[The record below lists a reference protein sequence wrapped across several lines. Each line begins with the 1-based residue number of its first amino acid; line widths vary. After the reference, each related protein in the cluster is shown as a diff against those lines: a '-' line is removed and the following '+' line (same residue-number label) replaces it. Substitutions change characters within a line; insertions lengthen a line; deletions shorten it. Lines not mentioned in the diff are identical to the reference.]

1 MVTISEIDLNCSVQ
15 EAVQKIADFYQV
27 DFVTLHLFR
36 SGEDAQNKPYVRTNY
51 PDAWVSRY
59 LLNDYVRIDPVLRMA
74 EQIAGP
80 FCWSTITP
88 QAEQVEMMQQA
99 AKHGLGQTGFSVRH
113 VDAIGRRSVLSFN
126 AHDAKGDR
134 TWEAHLPQMRDGLI
148 NLAHLMHHLALKEI
162 YVEGEDLPKLSPR
175 EIECLKWTAEGK
187 AHKDIALILDLSEHT
202 VRGYL
207 KDARMKLDCVT
218 LAQAV
223 SRASSFGL
231 I

>member
-1 MVTISEIDLNCSVQ
+1 MRAVNIDLKSCSVQ
-15 EAVQKIADFYQV
+15 ETIQRKADFYQV

-51 PDAWVSRY
+51 PDAWVSHY
-59 LLNDYVRIDPVLRMA
+59 LLNDYVRIDPVLKMA
-74 EQIAGP
+74 EQIVGP
-80 FCWSTITP
+80 FCWSSIIP
-88 QAEQVEMMQQA
+88 RGDQLEMMTQA
-99 AKHGLGQTGFSVRH
+99 TKHGLGQTGFSVRH

-126 AHDAKGDR
+126 AHDAKGGDN
-134 TWEAHLPQMRDGLI
+134 WEPHLAEMREELI
-148 NLAHLMHHLALKEI
+148 HLAHEIHHMALAEI
-162 YVEGEDLPKLSPR
+162 YVGGEVLPQLSPR
-175 EIECLKWTAEGK
+175 EAECLKWTAEGK
-187 AHKDIALILDLSEHT
+187 TYTDIAVILDLSEHT

-223 SRASSFGL
+223 SKASSLGL

>member
-1 MVTISEIDLNCSVQ
+1 MKVANTDLDTCTVQ
-15 EAVQKIADFYQV
+15 AAVQKIAACYQV
-27 DFVTLHLFR
+27 DYVTLHLFR

-51 PDAWVSRY
+51 PDAWVSHY
-59 LLNDYVRIDPVLRMA
+59 LLNDYVRIDPVLQMA

-80 FCWSTITP
+80 FCWSSITL
-88 QAEQVEMMQQA
+88 QGEQLEMMEQA
-99 AKHGLGQTGFSVRH
+99 KKYGLGQTGFSVRH

-126 AHDAKGDR
+126 AHAAKGGN
-134 TWEAHLPQMRDGLI
+134 TWELYLAEICDGLI
-148 NLAHLMHHLALKEI
+148 QLAHEVHHMALAEI
-162 YVEGEDLPKLSPR
+162 YVDGESLPQLSPR
-175 EIECLKWTAEGK
+175 EVECLKWTAEGK
-187 AHKDIALILDLSEHT
+187 AHTDIAVILNLSEHT

-223 SRASSFGL
+223 SKASSLGL